1 MTRFPA
7 MLYHCSNM
15 RTSLQRI
22 GNSQGVIIPKPL
34 LAQVGLTGE
43 IEMSVER
50 DAIVLRK
57 PRPAVR
63 AGWAEAS
70 RAIVAAGDGGLV
82 WPEFPNSGD
91 SELTW

>member
-1 MTRFPA
+1 VK
-7 MLYHCSNM
+7 
-15 RTSLQRI
+15 TSLQRI

-57 PRPAVR
+57 PKAPVR
-63 AGWAEAS
+63 QGWAEAS
-70 RAIVAAGDGGLV
+70 KAIAAANEGGLV
-82 WPEFPNSGD
+82 WPEFGNDGD
-91 SELTW
+91 SELVW